1 MNAFAKAKQLKENK
15 QTTYLP
21 QEVVE
26 KVTVEGKSLV
36 RAWREYRNM
45 SREETATRMGVT
57 QPVYNVLEDA
67 SNRVSSASI
76 RRLAAALGVSEKQLV
91 I

>member
-57 QPVYNVLEDA
+57 QPVYNVLEESCNIISA
-67 SNRVSSASI
+67 ASI
-76 RRLAAALGVSEKQLV
+76 KRIAAALGVSENQLR